1 MQCVGIVL
9 SRFIMGV
16 DYCNRHQIE
25 TRNCSISV
33 KTPLTLHVC
42 YTHLP
47 VSPCPKSLTITHL
60 FFFLIYMGSH
70 SMFLLD
76 PAFSFITMSLR
87 FQIHKRFVSLKSH
100 PFFLLSSIPWYEWIT
115 VFLNIHLRR
124 NIWLLLG
131 LGYHK
136 CNCYEQL
143 FTGLFFFCR
152 FKVLFFW
159 NKSVGV

>member
-1 MQCVGIVL
+1 MCGYSFISLYHGCGLLQPPSNRDTEL
-9 SRFIMGV
+9 FHLREDATHASRLLHPPS
-16 DYCNRHQIE
+16 C
-25 TRNCSISV
+25 
-33 KTPLTLHVC
+33 LTLSQIPDNH
-42 YTHLP
+42 
-47 VSPCPKSLTITHL
+47 SSI
-60 FFFLIYMGSH
+60 FFLIYMGSH

-100 PFFLLSSIPWYEWIT
+100 PYFLLSSIPWYEWIT

-143 FTGLFFFCR
+143 FTGFFFFCR